1 MRKLSSVS
9 YCLLFLLI
17 FASTQFAQDM
27 KPDAAKLYNSGNKML
42 KSGNYN
48 GAVDDYNK
56 ALNIEKDFRIYY
68 QKGIALKNSRKLQEA
83 KDSFENCLKMK
94 SDFAAAYN
102 ALGGVYFSMG
112 NYELAAQNFEKIL
125 EITNNDRYKAK
136 VKTNLALAY
145 TKLGTSAMNDGN
157 SAKAIDYLKKAVSN
171 SNYDAAYLALAKI
184 YSEVGNYDACLS
196 AAQNALK
203 YRKSIGSGGPYY
215 YMGIAYK
222 NKGDVEKAKEMLTHA
237 KKDATYR
244 KTAEYELTALK

>member
-27 KPDAAKLYNSGNKML
+27 KPEAAKLYNSGNKML

-56 ALNIEKDFRIYY
+56 ALTIEKDFRIYY
-68 QKGIALKNSRKLQEA
+68 QKGIALKNSRKLQDA

-94 SDFAAAYN
+94 SDFEAAYN

-112 NYELAAQNFEKIL
+112 NYELAAKNFEKIL
-125 EITNNDRYKAK
+125 EITKNNSYKAK

-171 SNYDAAYLALAKI
+171 SDYDAAYLALAKI

-215 YMGIAYK
+215 YMGVAYK
-222 NKGDVEKAKEMLTHA
+222 NKGNVSKAKEMFTHA

-244 KTAEYELTALK
+244 KTAEYELTALN